1 MITTSSYPVKPQSPN
16 AGSHMADQSRR
27 KMAYLSLGE
36 LEQDQDQINVYG
48 VVVDASQPY
57 QA

>member
-27 KMAYLSLGE
+27 KMVYLSLAE

-48 VVVDASQPY
+48 VVVDAS
-57 QA
+57 

>member
-16 AGSHMADQSRR
+16 AGMADQSRR
-27 KMAYLSLGE
+27 KMVYLSLAE

-48 VVVDASQPY
+48 VVVDAS
-57 QA
+57 